1 MRIIQQ
7 ALYLEVAERLRTLI
21 DEHALMPGAW
31 IDEASVAESMGISR
45 TPLREA
51 LKVLAAEGLVRLEP
65 RRGCFVNALSEQDL
79 DEIFPLMALLEGRC
93 AFEAARKSSAVDL
106 DALESLHAELARYAR
121 DGNIDAYYETN
132 YQIHEAIQRL
142 AGNRWLSGLISDL
155 RKVLRLS
162 RHKSLKLP
170 GRIRESCAE
179 HLSVF
184 SALKAHDSEGAE
196 ALMKTHLMR
205 QRGALRALDAA
216 EAQAAAPPAAEV
228 AAAPRRGRLRLA
240 DKAGGGDAGPARA
253 RRLAAPSSDA

>member
-7 ALYLEVAERLRTLI
+7 ALYLEVAERLRAMI

-31 IDEASVAESMGISR
+31 IDEATVAESMGISR
-45 TPLREA
+45 TPMREA

-93 AFEAARKSSAVDL
+93 AYEAARNATAEDL
-106 DALESLHAELARYAR
+106 DALESLHADLTQYAQA
-121 DGNIDAYYETN
+121 GNIDAYYETN

-184 SALKAHDSEGAE
+184 SALKAHDPEGAE
-196 ALMKTHLMR
+196 TLMKTHLLR

-216 EAQAAAPPAAEV
+216 EVAVVDDSGGDPIPEAPP
-228 AAAPRRGRLRLA
+228 GRLHLA
-240 DKAGGGDAGPARA
+240 GK
-253 RRLAAPSSDA
+253 SSVDR

>member
-1 MRIIQQ
+1 MRIVQQ
-7 ALYLEVAERLRTLI
+7 ALYLEVAERLRAMI
-21 DEHALMPGAW
+21 DEHVLMPGAW
-31 IDEASVAESMGISR
+31 IDEASVAGSMGISR
-45 TPLREA
+45 TPMREA

-93 AFEAARKSSAVDL
+93 AYEAARNATSTDL
-106 DALESLHAELARYAR
+106 DALESLHADLARYAQA
-121 DGNIDAYYETN
+121 GSIDAYYETN

-142 AGNRWLSGLISDL
+142 AGNRWLSGLIGDL

-170 GRIRESCAE
+170 GRMQESCAE

-184 SALKAHDSEGAE
+184 SALKAHDPEGAE
-196 ALMKTHLMR
+196 TLMKTHLLR

-216 EAQAAAPPAAEV
+216 EAVPHADSADAVPDTR
-228 AAAPRRGRLRLA
+228 APRRGRLRLA
-240 DKAGGGDAGPARA
+240 GKDGGSAG
-253 RRLAAPSSDA
+253 SSDKSSIDR